1 MKKSLKKLFTLC
13 LSCVTIKLQLIKRKE
28 NQMTIKE
35 LAKVI
40 YKNNDIAT
48 IKKELADYGL
58 EFDNKVS
65 KMQLVKVLAEKQL
78 LG

>member
-1 MKKSLKKLFTLC
+1 
-13 LSCVTIKLQLIKRKE
+13 
-28 NQMTIKE
+28 MTIKE

-40 YKNNDIAT
+40 YKNNDITT

-65 KMQLVKVLAEKQL
+65 KMQLAKVLAEKQL
-78 LG
+78 LR

>member
-1 MKKSLKKLFTLC
+1 MYN
-13 LSCVTIKLQLIKRKE
+13 QKRKKG

-40 YKNNDIAT
+40 YKNNDITT

-65 KMQLVKVLAEKQL
+65 KMQLAKVLAEKQL
-78 LG
+78 LR